1 MALAP
6 CLQALL
12 PGLTITTGAD
22 SSFAQGCIPLYL
34 LFFSL
39 EGGWC
44 FFLRDPTSV
53 SRGPRQS
60 RPRWPGELWL
70 TREMQGRSASGSGLP
85 SARSDV

>member
-6 CLQALL
+6 FLQSPLACW
-12 PGLTITTGAD
+12 TITAEAD
-22 SSFAQGCIPLYL
+22 RSFAQGCIPLYL

-44 FFLRDPTSV
+44 FFLRDPSSV

-60 RPRWPGELWL
+60 RPHWPWGALANCGDARKERLRIW
-70 TREMQGRSASGSGLP
+70 ASQCQE
-85 SARSDV
+85 